1 MNQNESLKI
10 VIVGHVDHG
19 KSTLIGRLFYDTG
32 SIPEVRYN
40 EIAATCKAQ
49 GRAFEFAYLMDALE
63 EERDQ
68 NITID
73 TASTFFKTAQRPY
86 VIIDAPG
93 HKQFLKNMITGAASA
108 DAAILLVDGAEG
120 VREQTRRHAYV
131 LSLLGIRQ
139 VVVAINKLDMVN
151 YDRNRFQKVEND
163 IRAFLHSVNIVP
175 SYVVPISARDGEN
188 IAKRQGKVPWYKG
201 PTILEALDTFG
212 NVRGDAGAPLRLP
225 VQDVYTWDGKRIY
238 AGRVETGQVNK
249 GDEIIFLPSG
259 KLTTVKTI
267 EKWQETDLS
276 LAGAGECVGITTEDE
291 LFVERGEVIS
301 RRKRKPVKAR
311 KIRASIFWLADR
323 PFQAGKTYTI
333 KLGTAEAQATAT
345 AIEERLDSSTLE
357 VTERYAAELLP
368 SEVGKVLFT
377 LKNDIAADLYSDN
390 IRLGRFV
397 IEDGLLIG
405 GGGIIQGLTDESGT
419 SAQRIC
425 LNEHLIIGDEGSSVD
440 LAGEGGGIEF
450 DVSTEFLDYLG
461 QGNRVLFRLRD
472 LTQLEPVAHL
482 AFEHDLVFRFS
493 RAAEG
498 INIILYKRGVLDEV
512 VDDVDDGTYI

>member
-1 MNQNESLKI
+1 MNQNETLKI

-49 GRAFEFAYLMDALE
+49 GREFEFAYLMDALE

-139 VVVAINKLDMVN
+139 VAVAVNKLDMVG
-151 YDRNRFQKVEND
+151 YGRNRFQEVEND

-175 SYVVPISARDGEN
+175 SYVIPISARDGEN
-188 IAKRQGKVPWYKG
+188 IATRQGKVTWYKG

-225 VQDVYTWDGKRIY
+225 VQDVYKWDGKRIY
-238 AGRVETGQVNK
+238 AGRVETGQINK
-249 GDEIIFLPSG
+249 GDEIVFLPSG
-259 KLTTVKTI
+259 KFTTVKTI
-267 EKWQETDLS
+267 EKWQEPDLA
-276 LAGAGECVGITTEDE
+276 LAGSGECVGITTEDE

-311 KIRASIFWLADR
+311 EIRASIFWLADK

-368 SEVGKVLFT
+368 SEVGKVLFS
-377 LKNDIAADLYSDN
+377 LKNDIAADVYSDN

-397 IEDGLLIG
+397 IEDGLQIG
-405 GGGIIQGLTDESGT
+405 GGGIIQGLSDASGT
-419 SAQRIC
+419 SAQRIS
-425 LNEHLIIGDEGSSVD
+425 LNEHFIIGDEGSTVD
-440 LAGEGGGIEF
+440 LTGESGGIEF
-450 DVSTEFLDYLG
+450 DVSTDFIDYLG
-461 QGNRVLFRLRD
+461 QGNRILFRLRD
-472 LTQLEPVAHL
+472 VSQLEPVALL
-482 AFEHDLVFRFS
+482 AYEHDLIFRFS
-493 RAAEG
+493 RAADCV
-498 INIILYKRGVLDEV
+498 NIVLYKRGLPGYDEV
-512 VDDVDDGTYI
+512 DADDGTFI